1 MIIHRFAIASLI
13 AVTGVVAAGIWAP
26 LAAQTTLQDT
36 AGTTAA
42 VAPIV
47 SARPVASMPSVQ
59 LVNGGSIDRG
69 LLSMHA
75 RVSASSDA
83 QQLVPAEPVFR
94 AAESSSATASK
105 AMMIVGG
112 AGLIVGAVVGGTPG
126 AVVMVGGTVVG
137 LVGLWNY
144 LK

>member
-1 MIIHRFAIASLI
+1 MTIHRFAIASLI
-13 AVTGVVAAGIWAP
+13 AVTAVVAAGNWAP
-26 LAAQTTLQDT
+26 LAAQSTLQDT
-36 AGTTAA
+36 AAATAA

-47 SARPVASMPSVQ
+47 AAQPIASMPSAQ
-59 LVNGGSIDRG
+59 LVNSGSIDRG
-69 LLSMHA
+69 LFSMHA

-83 QQLVPAEPVFR
+83 QQLVPTEPVFR

-105 AMMIVGG
+105 TMMIVGG

-126 AVVMVGGTVVG
+126 AVVMVGGTVIG

>member
-13 AVTGVVAAGIWAP
+13 AVTGVVAAGMWAP
-26 LAAQTTLQDT
+26 LAAQSTPQDT
-36 AGTTAA
+36 AGTALT

-47 SARPVASMPSVQ
+47 AAQPIASMPPVQ

-69 LLSMHA
+69 LLSTHA
-75 RVSASSDA
+75 RVSGPSDA
-83 QQLVPAEPVFR
+83 HQLVPTEPVFR
-94 AAESSSATASK
+94 AAESSSSAANKT
-105 AMMIVGG
+105 MMIVGG

-126 AVVMVGGTVVG
+126 AVVMVGGTVVA